1 MDYVLSDK
9 EGKQMTKDEE
19 IAKRLTKVELEI
31 KRMQKDIKDLTA
43 ESKKLRTDVQEF
55 VGVFKTFLELVKE
68 TEDDIDTK

>member
-1 MDYVLSDK
+1 
-9 EGKQMTKDEE
+9 MTKDEE

-43 ESKKLRTDVQEF
+43 ESRKLRTDVHEF

-68 TEDDIDTK
+68 TEDDINIK

>member
-1 MDYVLSDK
+1 
-9 EGKQMTKDEE
+9 MTKDEE
-19 IAKRLTKVELEI
+19 ITKRLSRVELEI
-31 KRMQKDIKDLTA
+31 KRMQKDVKDLTA

>member
-1 MDYVLSDK
+1 
-9 EGKQMTKDEE
+9 MTKDEE
-19 IAKRLTKVELEI
+19 IAKRLTRIELEI

-68 TEDDIDTK
+68 TEDDINIK

>member
-1 MDYVLSDK
+1 
-9 EGKQMTKDEE
+9 MTKDEE

-43 ESKKLRTDVQEF
+43 ESKKLRTDVYEL

>member
-1 MDYVLSDK
+1 
-9 EGKQMTKDEE
+9 MTKDEE
-19 IAKRLTKVELEI
+19 IAKRLSKVELEI

-43 ESKKLRTDVQEF
+43 ESKKLRTDVYEL